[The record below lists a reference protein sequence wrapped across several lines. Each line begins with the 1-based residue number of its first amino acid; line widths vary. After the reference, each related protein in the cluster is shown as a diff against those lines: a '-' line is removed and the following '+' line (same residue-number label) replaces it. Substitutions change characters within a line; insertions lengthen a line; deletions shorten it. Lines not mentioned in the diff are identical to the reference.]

1 MLVQLWS
8 KLEGVRFRAFS
19 SIGIYLLSA
28 TKWRRLC
35 FYTGLSVHGGSASVH
50 AGIPPPPREQTPP
63 SGRRLLLRTVRIL
76 LECIL
81 VSTTND
87 NCTKVN
93 CVNCQFLVSK
103 IAIAITVNRS
113 VWTLNASC
121 KAAEILGA
129 ESNPKAMLELE
140 TSAVRQ
146 SYIKCLNWLIST
158 VTINMWWLLSW
169 HPLRYSMAQIYNSK
183 RITFVIQRNF

>member
-1 MLVQLWS
+1 MI
-8 KLEGVRFRAFS
+8 K
-19 SIGIYLLSA
+19 
-28 TKWRRLC
+28 
-35 FYTGLSVHGGSASVH
+35 TGGCEIPSVFVDWNIFTVHNEVAKVMFLHLSVCPQGGSASVH
-50 AGIPPPPREQTPP
+50 AGIPPGSRHPPPTP
-63 SGRRLLLRTVRIL
+63 GRRLLLRTVRTL

-93 CVNCQFLVSK
+93 FVDCQFLASK
-103 IAIAITVNRS
+103 IAIATTVNRL
-113 VWTLNASC
+113 VRTLNASC

-146 SYIKCLNWLIST
+146 SYIKCLN
-158 VTINMWWLLSW
+158 
-169 HPLRYSMAQIYNSK
+169 
-183 RITFVIQRNF
+183 